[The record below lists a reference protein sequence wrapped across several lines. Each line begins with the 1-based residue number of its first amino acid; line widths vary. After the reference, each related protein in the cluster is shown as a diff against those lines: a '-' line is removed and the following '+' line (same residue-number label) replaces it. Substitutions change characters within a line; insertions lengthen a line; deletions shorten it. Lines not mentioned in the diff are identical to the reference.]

1 MTDALMPNDFTHL
14 PVRFASL
21 FQSSPFKYLR
31 GAALLTA
38 SLGVLV
44 IFTLSGALALLAGT
58 VLLVTAGL
66 LCWLGM
72 DFAERNARHQAAHL
86 AAVLENISDGVLT
99 LDRQGDFVSANPA
112 LLRMI
117 PEDRLREMNDHPLEE
132 TLQWQRAVFSV
143 RAAPVD
149 EAGSVVI
156 FHNETRRHE
165 TEQAKDALLATV
177 SHELRTPL
185 SAIMNYLE
193 LLLMLTQ
200 KGKMDTARF
209 TEHLNHA
216 IESCKRLLRLINAM
230 LDQAQLQT
238 GAAQPRQQ
246 AFNLLA
252 LIEKVLDLME
262 ARITKKQ
269 LLFELKTARNV
280 PAEMIGDP
288 EQLRKV
294 LVNVLDNAIKFT
306 DRGGIRV
313 RVSLPEKKTVCI
325 EVADSGPGIPP
336 EQLPDIFETFRRG
349 SDYVEREHQGAGLG
363 LSIAK
368 QLVTSMGG
376 QISVASTLKMGST
389 FTICLPLEG
398 APRR

>member
-1 MTDALMPNDFTHL
+1 MPKHFFHL
-14 PVRFASL
+14 PAAFAPLFHASSL
-21 FQSSPFKYLR
+21 KYLR
-31 GAALLTA
+31 
-38 SLGVLV
+38 
-44 IFTLSGALALLAGT
+44 ALALLAVLSGILVITLSGKLALIAGT
-58 VLLVTAGL
+58 ALLVAAFL
-66 LCWLGM
+66 LSRLEISLT
-72 DFAERNARHQAAHL
+72 ERDARHQAAHH
-86 AAVLENISDGVLT
+86 AAVLDNISDGVLT
-99 LDRQGDFVSANPA
+99 LDEQGNFVSANPA
-112 LLRMI
+112 LLKMI
-117 PEDRLREMNDHPLEE
+117 PEDRLKEMNENPLEE
-132 TLQWQRAVFSV
+132 TIQWQRAVFSV

-149 EAGSVVI
+149 GAGSVVI

-185 SAIMNYLE
+185 SVVMNYLE

>member
-1 MTDALMPNDFTHL
+1 MLKFLRTGALIAG
-14 PVRFASL
+14 FAGILITLSL
-21 FQSSPFKYLR
+21 FDNP
-31 GAALLTA
+31 AL
-38 SLGVLV
+38 
-44 IFTLSGALALLAGT
+44 IAGT
-58 VLLVTAGL
+58 VLLVVAGL

-72 DFAERNARHQAAHL
+72 DLALRDARRQKAHL

-99 LDRQGDFVSANPA
+99 LDEQGNFVSANPA
-112 LLRMI
+112 LLKMI
-117 PEDRLREMNDHPLEE
+117 PEDRLREMNENPLEE
-132 TLQWQRAVFSV
+132 TIQWQRAVFSV

-185 SAIMNYLE
+185 SVIMNYLE
-193 LLLMLTQ
+193 LLLMLTEQ
-200 KGKMDTARF
+200 GKMDTARF
-209 TEHLNHA
+209 TKHLNHA

-238 GAAQPRQQ
+238 GPAQIKKQ
-246 AFNLLA
+246 AFNLPSL
-252 LIEKVLDLME
+252 LNKTLDLME
-262 ARITKKQ
+262 ARLTKKQ

-294 LVNVLDNAIKFT
+294 LVNLLDNAIKFT
-306 DRGGIRV
+306 DRGGVLV
-313 RVSLPEKKTVCI
+313 RVSLPDKETLCI
-325 EVADSGPGIPP
+325 EVTDTGPGIPP
-336 EQLPDIFETFRRG
+336 EQLPDIFEPFRRG

-368 QLVTSMGG
+368 QRVTSMGG
-376 QISVASTLKMGST
+376 QISVASTLKVGST
-389 FTICLPLEG
+389 FTICLPLESVTQ
-398 APRR
+398 R